1 MSYDPHDTIV
11 ALASAPG
18 GAARGIVR
26 LSGPQVADCVASC
39 FAADDDSE
47 SWQRGTAPR
56 RVTGV
61 IHISAG
67 VESPALEISAAL
79 YYWPGEISFTRQP
92 SAEIGCIGSPPLL
105 AAIVEELCRHGARAA
120 EPGEFTMRAFLAGRI
135 DLTQAEAVLG
145 VVDARSR
152 DDLDEALARLAG
164 GLSRPLADIREQLLA
179 TLAEVEAGLDFPDE
193 RLETTEREALRQR
206 LANAQGVVAATLA
219 QLEQRERADEVPRV
233 LLTGP
238 PNVGKSRLFNAL
250 VERYGVDRRVRSLV
264 SPTPGATRDYVIAQ
278 LDLGGISCEL
288 IDVAGDD
295 ALAQAT
301 ALVTIDNMAQ
311 HATTKQRRSAEIQLH
326 CSEAGAALGDAQ
338 AGRSSARDLMVL
350 TKCDLASK
358 SEPGRPMP
366 STARTCSAV
375 TGAGLAELAATIRDR
390 LAAAAP
396 AGATAT
402 AARCGSIIRD
412 AAAALA
418 SAIELSGAGDDE
430 LLAAELRFALN
441 AVGEVVGAVCAD
453 DVLDRVFSQ
462 FCIGK

>member
-11 ALASAPG
+11 ALASASG

-26 LSGPQVADCVASC
+26 LSGPLVAKCVTACFEASDN
-39 FAADDDSE
+39 ASE
-47 SWQRGTAPR
+47 YWRQAPSPR

-61 IHISAG
+61 LRISAG
-67 VESPALEISAAL
+67 AESPPLDVPASLF
-79 YYWPGEISFTRQP
+79 YWPGERSFTRQP
-92 SAEIGCIGSPPLL
+92 SAEIGCIGSPPML
-105 AAIVEELCRHGARAA
+105 AAIIEELCRHGARPA

-152 DDLDEALARLAG
+152 KDLDEALARLAG
-164 GLSRPLADIREQLLA
+164 GLSRPLTEIREQLLA

-193 RLETTEREALRQR
+193 RLETAERQALRQQ
-206 LANAQGVVAATLA
+206 LASAHDVVAATLA
-219 QLEQRERADEVPRV
+219 QLDHRERSDEAPRV

-250 VERYGVDRRVRSLV
+250 VDRYGVDRRVRSIV
-264 SPTPGATRDYVIAQ
+264 SPTPGATRDFVSAQ
-278 LDLGGISCEL
+278 LELGGITCEL
-288 IDVAGDD
+288 VDVAGDD
-295 ALAQAT
+295 AT
-301 ALVTIDNMAQ
+301 APSAIDRMAQ
-311 HATTKQRRSAEIQLH
+311 QSTTKQLRSAELRLH
-326 CSEAGAALGDAQ
+326 CYAAGADPADAIDIGDN
-338 AGRSSARDLMVL
+338 ARDGVVR
-350 TKCDLASK
+350 TKCDLAPATVLI
-358 SEPGRPMP
+358 EHPP
-366 STARTCSAV
+366 TIACSAV
-375 TGAGLAELAATIRDR
+375 TGVGLEELAASIRER
-390 LAAAAP
+390 LETAAP

-402 AARCGSIIRD
+402 AARCGAILRD

-418 SAIELSGAGDDE
+418 SAIDLCGAGDDE
-430 LLAAELRFALN
+430 LMAAELRFALN

>member
-1 MSYDPHDTIV
+1 MVMSYDPHDTIV
-11 ALASAPG
+11 AFASAPG

-26 LSGPQVADCVASC
+26 LSGPLVAECVASC
-39 FAADDDSE
+39 FDVAADASVC
-47 SWQRGTAPR
+47 WQRATSPC

-61 IHISAG
+61 IGVSAG
-67 VESPALEISAAL
+67 ADTPSLEIPASL
-79 YYWPGEISFTRQP
+79 YYWPGKRSFTRQP

-105 AAIVEELCRHGARAA
+105 AAIVEELCRHGARPA

-152 DDLDEALARLAG
+152 ADLDEALARLAG
-164 GLSRPLADIREQLLA
+164 GLSRPLSEIREQLLA

-193 RLETTEREALRQR
+193 RLETAERAALRAR
-206 LANAQGVVAATLA
+206 LVVAQAVVAGTLA
-219 QLEQRERADEVPRV
+219 QLDQRERADEAPRV

-250 VERYGVDRRVRSLV
+250 VARHGADRRVRSIV
-264 SPTPGATRDYVIAQ
+264 SPTAGATRDYVAAQ
-278 LDLGGISCEL
+278 LMLDGITCEL
-288 IDVAGDD
+288 VDVAGDD
-295 ALAQAT
+295 VTAQA
-301 ALVTIDNMAQ
+301 AIDHMAQ
-311 HATTKQRRSAEIQLH
+311 QATSKQRRSAEIRLH
-326 CSEAGAALGDAQ
+326 CSEAGADRGDARDM
-338 AGRSSARDLMVL
+338 GDSSRDVVVV
-350 TKCDLASK
+350 TKCDLGPATVLV
-358 SEPGRPMP
+358 EYPAAIG
-366 STARTCSAV
+366 CSAA
-375 TGAGLAELAATIRDR
+375 TGAGLAELAAAIRER
-390 LAAAAP
+390 LMAAAP

-402 AARCGSIIRD
+402 AARCGSILRD

-418 SAIELSGAGDDE
+418 SSIELCGAGDDE
-430 LLAAELRFALN
+430 LMAAELRFALN

>member
-26 LSGPQVADCVASC
+26 LSGPLVAECVASC
-39 FAADDDSE
+39 FDVAADASVG
-47 SWQRGTAPR
+47 WQRATSPC

-61 IHISAG
+61 ICVSAG
-67 VESPALEISAAL
+67 SESPAFEIPAAL
-79 YYWPGEISFTRQP
+79 YYWPGERSFTRQP

-105 AAIVEELCRHGARAA
+105 AAIVEEFCRHGARAA

-164 GLSRPLADIREQLLA
+164 GLSRPLAELREQLLA

-193 RLETTEREALRQR
+193 RLETAERENLQQR
-206 LANAQGVVAATLA
+206 LRTAQAVVAGTLA
-219 QLEQRERADEVPRV
+219 QLDQRERVDEAPRV

-250 VERYGVDRRVRSLV
+250 VARHGADYRVRSIV
-264 SPTPGATRDYVIAQ
+264 SPTPGATRDYVAAR
-278 LDLGGISCEL
+278 LDLGGITCEL
-288 IDVAGDD
+288 VDVAGDD
-295 ALAQAT
+295 AAADSAIDHLAQRA
-301 ALVTIDNMAQ
+301 MS
-311 HATTKQRRSAEIQLH
+311 KQRRAAEIRLH
-326 CSEAGAALGDAQ
+326 CSEAGADVNCARERGND
-338 AGRSSARDLMVL
+338 ARDLIVL
-350 TKCDLASK
+350 TKCDLASP
-358 SEPGRPMP
+358 SEPESPMQ
-366 STARTCSAV
+366 STALACSAV
-375 TGAGLAELAATIRDR
+375 TGAGLAELAAAIRER

-402 AARCGSIIRD
+402 AARCGSILRD
-412 AAAALA
+412 AAVALG
-418 SAIELSGAGDDE
+418 SAVELCGAGDDE